1 MCEMYTSAHDGVVA
15 LIEAKGV
22 TAGYAGAPIV
32 RNVELRV
39 KQGDVLALL
48 GRNGVGKTTL
58 LKTLIGL
65 LKPTTGEIFVSGRN
79 VTRFPAHRIAKEGVG
94 YVPQGRGI
102 FPKLTVRE
110 NLVTGTRSARSGSR
124 SSNGKDVVESVISRF
139 PALAEKITQQGGSL
153 SGGQQQ
159 MLAIARALCGR
170 PRVLLLDEP
179 SEGIQPSIVQEIGE
193 LIGNLAATEGLGVI
207 LVEQNL
213 DLARR
218 ASTRGCFMENGEV
231 VRECSADELSD
242 RDIVSR
248 YMSV

>member
-1 MCEMYTSAHDGVVA
+1 MSTLAHDDTPA
-15 LIEAKGV
+15 LLEAKQLR
-22 TAGYAGAPIV
+22 AGYAGVPIIRHV
-32 RNVELRV
+32 DLRV

-58 LKTLIGL
+58 LKALIGL
-65 LKPTTGEIFVSGRN
+65 LSPQSGEVFVQGQRTTGM
-79 VTRFPAHRIAKEGVG
+79 PAHRVARAGVG

-110 NLVTGTRSARSGSR
+110 NLTTGTRSARTDDRRVKPSDAIE
-124 SSNGKDVVESVISRF
+124 NTISRF
-139 PALAEKITQQGGSL
+139 PVLAEKLSQQGGSL

-159 MLAIARALCGR
+159 ILAIARALCGK
-170 PRVLLLDEP
+170 PKVLLLDEP
-179 SEGIQPSIVQEIGE
+179 SEGIQPSIVFEIGE
-193 LIGNLAATEGLGVI
+193 LIRELSAEDGLGVI

-218 ASTRGCFMENGEV
+218 ACTRGCFMEKGEI
-231 VRECSADELSD
+231 VRECTVEELGE
-242 RDIVSR
+242 RAIVSS